1 MAMRQRTFAQ
11 VDESISV
18 QGLDDGRQVVK
29 VTPGG
34 AKIVAYVSDGK
45 ATRYEAEDPDRKS
58 SDIVRHC
65 SGQCRFEYDS
75 RRTVRSLHFR
85 RICRQ
90 RHLLYPDRMPSV
102 PWAEENGSTLL
113 RR

>member
-34 AKIVAYVSDGK
+34 AKILAYVSDGK
-45 ATRYEAEDPDRKS
+45 ATRYEAEDPDGNRQTLFGIVPDSADS
-58 SDIVRHC
+58 SMTPDGLCEVCTFDEFAGSVIC
-65 SGQCRFEYDS
+65 YTLIECPPFPGPKKMGP
-75 RRTVRSLHFR
+75 HF
-85 RICRQ
+85 
-90 RHLLYPDRMPSV
+90 
-102 PWAEENGSTLL
+102 
-113 RR
+113 